1 MMTEDI
7 HTMSLDEYMW
17 KSTVA
22 PLLSKRLNSG
32 DRMRLL
38 DEAIDRIED
47 LQEEIAVLKAR
58 HERDSKEMQE
68 LFVDLRDKTL
78 TLQDIA
84 DLHRGHGGDV
94 WCPTERIV
102 YLGHDRA
109 LDVEE
114 S

>member
-1 MMTEDI
+1 MTEDI
-7 HTMSLDEYMW
+7 HTMSLDNYIRGSETDPNLFW
-17 KSTVA
+17 
-22 PLLSKRLNSG
+22 RLDCG
-32 DRMRLL
+32 DHMNLL

-58 HERDSKEMQE
+58 HERDSKEIQQ

-78 TLQDIA
+78 TLQDVA

-102 YLGHDRA
+102 YLGHGHA
-109 LDVEE
+109 LDGEE

>member
-1 MMTEDI
+1 VKLHDYMVKETVD
-7 HTMSLDEYMW
+7 SNLFWRLDPGEH
-17 KSTVA
+17 
-22 PLLSKRLNSG
+22 LN
-32 DRMRLL
+32 LL

-58 HERDSKEMQE
+58 HERDSKEMEE
-68 LFVDLRDKTL
+68 LLVDLRDKTL
-78 TLQDIA
+78 TLQDVA

-102 YLGHDRA
+102 YLGHGHA
-109 LDVEE
+109 LDGEE

>member
-1 MMTEDI
+1 MMTDDI
-7 HTMSLDEYMW
+7 HTMSLDTYIWM
-17 KSTVA
+17 SATD
-22 PLLSKRLNSG
+22 PRLSKRLNSG

-38 DEAIDRIED
+38 NEAIDRIDD

-58 HERDSKEMQE
+58 HERDSKEIQQ

-78 TLQDIA
+78 TLQEIA

-102 YLGHDRA
+102 YLGRDRA